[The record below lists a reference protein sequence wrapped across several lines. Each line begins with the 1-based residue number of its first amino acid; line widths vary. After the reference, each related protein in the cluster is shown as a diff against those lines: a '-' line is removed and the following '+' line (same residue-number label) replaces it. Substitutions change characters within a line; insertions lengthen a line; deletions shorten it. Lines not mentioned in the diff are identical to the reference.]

1 MTLAFGLMYVL
12 TGSVAFG
19 GLAAV
24 IEPIINVALLPLHE
38 GFWKRLRER
47 SATRTATLV
56 AAEKIS
62 QTAFHFVIA
71 VAVMYWA
78 TGSLA
83 LGGLAAVLEPI
94 LNVIVLPYH
103 DRAWERLEER
113 QARHVSLAAS

>member
-1 MTLAFGLMYVL
+1 
-12 TGSVAFG
+12 
-19 GLAAV
+19 
-24 IEPIINVALLPLHE
+24 
-38 GFWKRLRER
+38 
-47 SATRTATLV
+47 
-56 AAEKIS
+56 
-62 QTAFHFVIA
+62 
-71 VAVMYWA
+71 MYWA

>member
-1 MTLAFGLMYVL
+1 MKASGNGCASARPRVQRR
-12 TGSVAFG
+12 SW
-19 GLAAV
+19 
-24 IEPIINVALLPLHE
+24 LP
-38 GFWKRLRER
+38 K
-47 SATRTATLV
+47 
-56 AAEKIS
+56 KIS